1 MGKRISLSFYL
12 WFSHI
17 ATETASASDS
27 LSINHLSYFCFLLF
41 FVFKS
46 LSPLVQRAVL
56 WPNQRQLAGRRIFLF
71 VVYALLVFFVCHHV
85 IVFVE

>member
-1 MGKRISLSFYL
+1 MGKWISLSFYL

-27 LSINHLSYFCFLLF
+27 LSINHLIYFFLLF

-56 WPNQRQLAGRRIFLF
+56 WPNQRQLAGRRIFLLF